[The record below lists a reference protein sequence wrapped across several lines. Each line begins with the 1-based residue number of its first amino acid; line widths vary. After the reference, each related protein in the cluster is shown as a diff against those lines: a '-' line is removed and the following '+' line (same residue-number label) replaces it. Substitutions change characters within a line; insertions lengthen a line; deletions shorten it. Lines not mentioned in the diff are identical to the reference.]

1 MVTFIYCLI
10 VVVLLSMA
18 MATTPVIIISLRF
31 SIPTVSMFVATMI
44 AFPVSGK
51 IPVFIVARRHPSRSA
66 IG

>member
-1 MVTFIYCLI
+1 MVTFIDCLI

-18 MATTPVIIISLRF
+18 MATTPVIISLMF